1 MEEVDGAVVLPFVV
15 LLFDHRGLVVLTADF
30 VQVRGQ
36 HGQTEPPMRKSNADT
51 HVIWHVK
58 FRPEIADV
66 TGVDGDVTG
75 KLSATH
81 LQLDRDP
88 ADGWNLCTD
97 SIRPLVRKIFD
108 LGGCLLRRMSA
119 GN

>member
-1 MEEVDGAVVLPFVV
+1 
-15 LLFDHRGLVVLTADF
+15 
-30 VQVRGQ
+30 
-36 HGQTEPPMRKSNADT
+36 MRKSNADT

-66 TGVDGDVTG
+66 TGVDGGVTG

-97 SIRPLVRKIFD
+97 SIRPLVRKILD
-108 LGGCLLRRMSA
+108 LGGCSLRRMSA
-119 GN
+119 GNWRWLSVLRARVGHDSATAVQEENKRNKVVSFKRLQKSLIT

>member
-1 MEEVDGAVVLPFVV
+1 
-15 LLFDHRGLVVLTADF
+15 
-30 VQVRGQ
+30 
-36 HGQTEPPMRKSNADT
+36 MRKSNADT
-51 HVIWHVK
+51 HVIWHVT

-66 TGVDGDVTG
+66 TGVDGGVTG
-75 KLSATH
+75 KLSTTH

-97 SIRPLVRKIFD
+97 SIRPLVRDIFD

-119 GN
+119 GSWRWLSVLRARVGQDSATAVQEEKKRNKVVVSFKRLQKSLIT